1 MFSGKCAAEAF
12 DIAFSRGDEP
22 EFWVTGK
29 NLMTHVDVGAAKMR
43 NGIFG
48 SLARASSSCV
58 TADNQGRAYTGTVK
72 GNIYVWEGNNG
83 KTSIDHHGKTVL
95 TTIMWADGML
105 YSGGR
110 SKSIIIT
117 DTESLEMLRE
127 IQLPSTPRAVDVFNG
142 ELMAVGL
149 RNGSIIEVNLADES
163 TSTIMQSHHTGEV
176 WGLGVSAGSKTIFT
190 SGDDDQI
197 IEWDPESRTAVSSC
211 VVNPEERR
219 AKKNKAS
226 TQGDKPESQASRA
239 VDVNPSNGHVAA
251 GANDGSVTIRED
263 PSSGEITQELRDSGQ
278 WIEAVEYSPNGNFLA
293 VGSHDNL
300 IYVYDVNDGYSLIG
314 KCKGHNAAITNI
326 DWSMDSTYLKSVC
339 IGYELLFFTIPDCEQ
354 DTSGA
359 SNTVET
365 LWASQHCKFGWN
377 VDGIF
382 PKETSGD
389 HINCVDMSEDQSL
402 IATGDDFGLINIFR
416 NPARKGVPC
425 RSFLA
430 HSEHVMRV
438 KFGRGDLSG
447 YVFSVGGQDQA
458 LMQWKIVE

>member
-1 MFSGKCAAEAF
+1 
-12 DIAFSRGDEP
+12 
-22 EFWVTGK
+22 
-29 NLMTHVDVGAAKMR
+29 
-43 NGIFG
+43 
-48 SLARASSSCV
+48 
-58 TADNQGRAYTGTVK
+58 
-72 GNIYVWEGNNG
+72 
-83 KTSIDHHGKTVL
+83 
-95 TTIMWADGML
+95 ML

-110 SKSIIIT
+110 SKSIIVT
-117 DTESLEMLRE
+117 DCQNFEMLRE
-127 IQLPSTPRAVDVFNG
+127 ISLQSTPRAIDVFNG

-149 RNGSIIEVNLADES
+149 RDGSIIEVNLADES
-163 TSTIMQSHHTGEV
+163 QTTLMTSHHTGEV
-176 WGLGVSAGSKTIFT
+176 WGLDVSPGSNQVVT

-197 IEWDPESRTAVSSC
+197 IHWDPLERRAVSVTC
-211 VVNPEERR
+211 VNPEARG

-239 VDVNPSNGHVAA
+239 VAINNINGHVAA

-263 PSSGEITQELRDSGQ
+263 PASGEITQELRDSGQ
-278 WIEAVEYSPNGNFLA
+278 WIEAVEYSPDGSYLA

-300 IYVYDVNDGYSLIG
+300 IYVYAVNDGYSLVG

-326 DWSMDSTYLKSVC
+326 DWSMDSTYLRSVC
-339 IGYELLFFTIPDCEQ
+339 IGYELLFFTVPDCQQ

-365 LWASQHCKFGWN
+365 LWSSQHCKFGWI

-389 HINCVDMSEDQSL
+389 HINCVDISEDQSL
-402 IATGDDFGLINIFR
+402 IATGDDFGLVNLFR

-438 KFGRGDLSG
+438 KFGRGDLAG

-458 LMQWKIVE
+458 LMQWKIVG